1 MTPAFPLSLD
11 RNYPAL
17 FLALDEVL
25 EVLEQGDT
33 DGETLR
39 RSFESLADGFG
50 VEKAVL
56 LVVENRQPLRFRAV
70 GSRGLS
76 VREIA
81 AAERGWSVPGV
92 SSSCIREA
100 VLRGVPVL
108 VQDSELLAGTGIT
121 EALRGEPASVLCAPI
136 CDPRSGQALA
146 VLYAQNHGVRGAFGE
161 IDRAWIEL
169 YARALGRLLRT
180 SDRPARAKASP

>member
-1 MTPAFPLSLD
+1 MTPASPLNLD

-25 EVLEQGDT
+25 EVLDQGGPDE
-33 DGETLR
+33 DTLR

-50 VEKAVL
+50 VEKAVM

-76 VREIA
+76 TREIA
-81 AAERGWSVPGV
+81 ACERGWSVPGV
-92 SSSCIREA
+92 SSTRIREA
-100 VLRGVPVL
+100 VLRGVPV
-108 VQDSELLAGTGIT
+108 V
-121 EALRGEPASVLCAPI
+121 V
-136 CDPRSGQALA
+136 
-146 VLYAQNHGVRGAFGE
+146 YAQNHGVRSAFGE

-180 SDRPARAKASP
+180 IDRPARAKASR